1 MTLSAACS
9 LILKGFSREV
19 SVWLSSFPHIRSH
32 LSVFRFINK
41 CGLFLFSCIVS
52 TNMNIIHKHLDPH
65 LPTQHGSILQADT
78 SMAMDTDSNVEE
90 EAAEESRDGQEG
102 PSPCST
108 YEEASTRCPS
118 VQAVSVPSS
127 PPGSQPG
134 PVPGLGPDPVSLQK
148 AGERPSSLPPSSPR
162 ALTNNDWA
170 YHSAVCPAEC
180 QHPGMQRDKGIH
192 TDTRRLICSP
202 SVQIWLQV

>member
-1 MTLSAACS
+1 MWAALVFLHLKHQTGTLAY
-9 LILKGFSREV
+9 G
-19 SVWLSSFPHIRSH
+19 
-32 LSVFRFINK
+32 
-41 CGLFLFSCIVS
+41 
-52 TNMNIIHKHLDPH
+52 NMNITHKPSEPQ
-65 LPTQHGSILQADT
+65 LPTQQGSLLQADT

-118 VQAVSVPSS
+118 VQAVSAPSS

-180 QHPGMQRDKGIH
+180 QHPGMQRDKGIR
-192 TDTRRLICSP
+192 TDTRRLMCSA
-202 SVQIWLQV
+202 SIQIWLQV

>member
-1 MTLSAACS
+1 
-9 LILKGFSREV
+9 
-19 SVWLSSFPHIRSH
+19 
-32 LSVFRFINK
+32 
-41 CGLFLFSCIVS
+41 
-52 TNMNIIHKHLDPH
+52 
-65 LPTQHGSILQADT
+65 
-78 SMAMDTDSNVEE
+78 MAMDTDSNVEE

-118 VQAVSVPSS
+118 VQAVSAPSS
-127 PPGSQPG
+127 PPGSQLG

-180 QHPGMQRDKGIH
+180 QHPGMQRDKGIRA
-192 TDTRRLICSP
+192 DTRRLICSP
-202 SVQIWLQV
+202 SIRIWLQEFIITNRIFC

>member
-1 MTLSAACS
+1 MFCF
-9 LILKGFSREV
+9 FSPWDLPPIGTV
-19 SVWLSSFPHIRSH
+19 GYGN
-32 LSVFRFINK
+32 IN
-41 CGLFLFSCIVS
+41 I
-52 TNMNIIHKHLDPH
+52 TQKHLDPQ
-65 LPTQHGSILQADT
+65 LRIQYASILQADT

-90 EAAEESRDGQEG
+90 EAAEESRDGHEG

-118 VQAVSVPSS
+118 VQAVSAPSS
-127 PPGSQPG
+127 PPGTQPG
-134 PVPGLGPDPVSLQK
+134 PVSGLGPDSVSLQK

-162 ALTNNDWA
+162 ALPNNDWA

-192 TDTRRLICSP
+192 TDTHRLICLP
-202 SVQIWLQV
+202 SIQICFHVQVLC

>member
-1 MTLSAACS
+1 MCFFCCFGFYSNSATWIIS
-9 LILKGFSREV
+9 YGNI
-19 SVWLSSFPHIRSH
+19 
-32 LSVFRFINK
+32 
-41 CGLFLFSCIVS
+41 
-52 TNMNIIHKHLDPH
+52 NIIKKKKKKTKTHSW
-65 LPTQHGSILQADT
+65 TYGVLQADA

-90 EAAEESRDGQEG
+90 EVAEESRDGQEG

-118 VQAVSVPSS
+118 VQAVSAPSS
-127 PPGSQPG
+127 PPGTQPG
-134 PVPGLGPDPVSLQK
+134 PVPGLGPDSVSLQK

-180 QHPGMQRDKGIH
+180 QHPGMQIVKGIH
-192 TDTRRLICSP
+192 TNTHRLLCSLII
-202 SVQIWLQV
+202 SILFHVQV